1 MMRSWVSSVRK
12 LQRLP
17 SPKRRLLVAATLLM
31 LAMKLALTLLP
42 YRKLSGLI
50 DRLGRAVSPL
60 GHTPAASPERIAW
73 AVARA
78 SCFVPKATCL
88 TQALA
93 AKVLLERS
101 GHPAQVRVGFGRS
114 EDARLVGHA
123 WVESDGQV
131 VLGGFD
137 LSRYAPLLSR
147 DAFQSRAVEVA
158 ADR

>member
-1 MMRSWVSSVRK
+1 MMRRWVSSARK
-12 LQRLP
+12 LRRLP
-17 SPKRRLLVAATLLM
+17 SPKRRLFVVATLLM
-31 LAMKLALTLLP
+31 LAIKLALTLLP
-42 YRKLSGLI
+42 YRKLSGLV
-50 DRLGRAVSPL
+50 DRLGRAVRRPRYA
-60 GHTPAASPERIAW
+60 PAASPERIAW

-78 SCFVPKATCL
+78 GCFVPKATCL

-114 EDARLVGHA
+114 EDARLIAHA

-131 VLGGFD
+131 VLGGLD
-137 LSRYAPLLSR
+137 LTRYTPLLGL
-147 DAFQSRAVEVA
+147 DAIQSRAVEAA

>member
-60 GHTPAASPERIAW
+60 GQAPAASPERIAW

-78 SCFVPKATCL
+78 SCLVPKSTCL

-137 LSRYAPLLSR
+137 LTRYTPLLSL
-147 DAFQSRAVEVA
+147 DAIQSRAVEA
-158 ADR
+158 EADR